1 MTSGELAGRFSDAW
15 PTVLFRESPRGLADL
30 YLAAATATSMR
41 TVAAAAIGY

>member
-1 MTSGELAGRFSDAW
+1 MTSGELAGRFSHAW
-15 PTVLFRESPRGLADL
+15 PTRGLADL